1 MSFDV
6 IARDRCRR
14 TVESGPACG
23 FQAFLEEE
31 ASVVGASSCWHENK
45 VLARVASQSE
55 GPKMED
61 QGKALS
67 GLGLTS
73 VCSGEDEFCFTVG
86 RRDGDNDNDNDGE
99 GDVDRALPVWWRS
112 RVDCRAVK
120 KRSMAQHDRAMATL
134 RVAWYGEEAYEHGQL
149 AVDVPPY
156 LTQAYL
162 ERGLPGTSM
171 ARTAPHYTV
180 PHRPSSGVSGKC

>member
-45 VLARVASQSE
+45 VLARVVSQSE

-61 QGKALS
+61 QGKAFGRKPNPPFEVS
-67 GLGLTS
+67 GAVRVRGEAMRDRCWPLLTLD
-73 VCSGEDEFCFTVG
+73 VLLVVLVH
-86 RRDGDNDNDNDGE
+86 E
-99 GDVDRALPVWWRS
+99 GV
-112 RVDCRAVK
+112 
-120 KRSMAQHDRAMATL
+120 L
-134 RVAWYGEEAYEHGQL
+134 R
-149 AVDVPPY
+149 
-156 LTQAYL
+156 
-162 ERGLPGTSM
+162 RGL
-171 ARTAPHYTV
+171 ACKVR
-180 PHRPSSGVSGKC
+180 